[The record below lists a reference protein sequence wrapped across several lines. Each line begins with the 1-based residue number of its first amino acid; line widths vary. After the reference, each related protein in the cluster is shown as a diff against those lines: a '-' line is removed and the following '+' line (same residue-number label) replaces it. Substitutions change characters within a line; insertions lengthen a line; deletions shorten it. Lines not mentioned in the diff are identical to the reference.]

1 MRQTESSSSLNSS
14 TTTEGTEMTNQL
26 AEAFPAGEFLA
37 EELEARSWTQ
47 SEFAEILGRPTQFVS
62 EIISGKKEITRD
74 SAVQIAAALGTS
86 AEYWLNLQNS
96 YLLWAQRKN
105 ERIQSQLEDVRLRA
119 RLQELAPISTL
130 ERRGLIRGGSL
141 AVQRKQLEALFEV
154 NDIFDEPE
162 LLIAARRANPDE
174 PVANT
179 QLAWA
184 ACARRLA
191 DRVDVAK
198 YEAEGFEAVC
208 TRLSGM
214 AQKPAGFRKFPTAFA
229 DVGVRLVYL
238 EALPSSKIDGCSL
251 IHRDGGP
258 VICIS
263 GRGKRLDKVLY
274 TILHEAAHIFLGHL
288 DKQPYIVDDQERRPT
303 LGLEDEAD
311 ALASEWILPAP
322 LPRVPGRVSAPWIDS
337 EADAIGIH
345 PIVLIGRLQ
354 NAGRL
359 PWRTTLVKGA
369 PTVTEYLE
377 TW

>member
-1 MRQTESSSSLNSS
+1 MNSH
-14 TTTEGTEMTNQL
+14 L

-37 EELEARSWTQ
+37 DELEARGWTQ
-47 SEFAEILGRPTQFVS
+47 TEFAEILGRPAQFVS
-62 EIISGKKEITRD
+62 EIVSGKKEITRE

-96 YLLWAQRKN
+96 YLLWAQRKD
-105 ERIQSQLEDVRLRA
+105 ERVQHQLEGVRVRA
-119 RLQELAPISTL
+119 RLQELAPISML
-130 ERRGLIRGGSL
+130 EKRGLIRGGSL
-141 AVQRKQLEALFEV
+141 SEQRKDLEELFEV
-154 NDIFDEPE
+154 ADIFDEPA
-162 LLIAARRANPDE
+162 LLIAARRANHDE
-174 PVANT
+174 PVVNT

-191 DRVDVAK
+191 DDVKVAK
-198 YEAEGFEAVC
+198 YSVKGLAAVC
-208 TRLSGM
+208 AKLSRM
-214 AQKPAGFRKFPTAFA
+214 AQTPQGFRDFPAAFSE
-229 DVGVRLVYL
+229 VGVRLVYL

-251 IHRDGGP
+251 SHRDGGP

-274 TILHEAAHIFLGHL
+274 TILHEAAHIYRGHL
-288 DKQPYIVDDQERRPT
+288 EKEPYIVDDQERRPT
-303 LGLEDEAD
+303 LGLEHEAD
-311 ALASEWILPAP
+311 EVASDWVLPSP
-322 LPRVPGRVSAPWIDS
+322 LPRVPDRVTSQWIDS
-337 EADAIGIH
+337 EADAMGIH

-369 PTVTEYLE
+369 PTVTKYLE